1 MKTLIVGGVA
11 GGASAA
17 ARLRRLSEDMEIV
30 LVERGRYTSYANCGL
45 PYYIGNEIK
54 EQADLIVQPTQAF
67 RDDFNLDIRT
77 ETEAYM
83 LDAKNKQLWLRN
95 VITGET
101 YAESYD
107 NLVLSPGA
115 KPIVPPFEGSK
126 LERVYTLRDVPDA
139 VQIRSYMEG
148 HAPKSAVVC
157 GAGYIGVEL
166 AENLV
171 NQGIKVTL
179 VDMASHVIPPLD
191 AEVAQSVQIQLKAH
205 GIELKL
211 NSGVRGIEK
220 IGERL
225 SVQTDGGAVD
235 ADMVFLCIGVRPDTD
250 WLKDSGLAMNE
261 RGAILTDDAMR
272 TSDESIYAVGDAV
285 LVTDFITKQPTFIPL
300 AGPANK
306 QGRIAADNILGKAS
320 SYKGTQGSSV
330 LKVFDYTCATT
341 GISEE
346 KAKQMGIE
354 CDKVFLRK
362 PNHATYYPGSSDVFI
377 KLIFE
382 PATGR
387 VLGAQVFGKEGTDKR
402 CDVLATAIRAG
413 MTGEDLTE
421 LELCYAPPYGSAKD
435 PVNMCGYL
443 VENVRTELVKQIH
456 WNEIDAVVQ
465 SGKGKFID
473 VRSKAMYDNG
483 HISGFENVTMKDL
496 RKESANWSQAD
507 PIYIHCN
514 TGHTS
519 YNACRFLENL
529 GFTCFNV
536 AGGFMLYNEMKNM

>member
-54 EQADLIVQPTQAF
+54 EQADLIVQPTQAL

-77 ETEAYM
+77 ETEAYA
-83 LDAKNKQLWLRN
+83 LDAKSKQIWLRN
-95 VITGET
+95 MKTGET
-101 YAESYD
+101 YAETYD
-107 NLVLSPGA
+107 KLVLSPGA

-139 VQIRSYMEG
+139 VQIRSYLEN
-148 HAPKSAVVC
+148 HAPKSVVVC

-171 NQGIKVTL
+171 NQGLKVTL

-191 AEVAQSVQIQLKAH
+191 AEIAQSVQIQLKAH
-205 GIELKL
+205 GVTLKL
-211 NSGVRGIEK
+211 NSGVRGIK
-220 IGERL
+220 QAGEGL
-225 SVQTDGGAVD
+225 SVQLDGEAIE

-250 WLKDSGLAMNE
+250 WLKDSGLKMND
-261 RGAILTDDAMR
+261 RGAILTDDSMR
-272 TSDESIYAVGDAV
+272 TSDENIYAVGDAV
-285 LVTDFITKQPTFIPL
+285 LVTDFVTKQPAFIPL

-306 QGRIAADNILGKAS
+306 QGRIAADNIVGRNS
-320 SYKGTQGSSV
+320 RYKGTQGSSV

-346 KAKQMGIE
+346 KAKQMGID

-362 PNHATYYPGSSDVFI
+362 PNHATYYPGASNVLI
-377 KLIFE
+377 KLIFKS
-382 PATGR
+382 ATGR
-387 VLGAQVFGKEGTDKR
+387 ILGAQVFGKEGTDKR

-413 MTGEDLTE
+413 MTGEDLAE

-443 VENVRTELVKQIH
+443 VENVRSGLVKQIH

-465 SGKGKFID
+465 AGKGRFID
-473 VRSKAMYDNG
+473 VRAKAMYDNG
-483 HISGFENVTMKDL
+483 HIPGFDNFPLKDL
-496 RKESANWSQAD
+496 RKASENWSKD
-507 PIYIHCN
+507 EPIYIHCT

-519 YNACRFLENL
+519 YNAYRFLENL

-536 AGGFMLYNEMKNM
+536 AGGFMLYNEMKNL